1 MVTVLRGRKCNLHCK
16 QLLMANKEDFNG
28 YRTGANDATCVA
40 GVERLRKNFLKALPE
55 SVRETPKT

>member
-1 MVTVLRGRKCNLHCK
+1 
-16 QLLMANKEDFNG
+16 MANEEDING

-40 GVERLRKNFLKALPE
+40 GVERLRKNFIKALPE